1 MRGPISCLNAIL
13 DRWPALAAK
22 FSATTLLAAKNI
34 LLHHGPVKFARTLHR
49 GCDAQKAMGRGEPG
63 QRNFHAIQF
72 VGGGGVSAGAD
83 RDSFAQSF
91 T

>member
-22 FSATTLLAAKNI
+22 FSAATLLAAKNI

-49 GCDAQKAMGRGEPG
+49 GCDAQKAMGLKSSPD
-63 QRNFHAIQF
+63 
-72 VGGGGVSAGAD
+72 SATST
-83 RDSFAQSF
+83 RLSL
-91 T
+91 